1 MALNNPHGVTDPD
14 GSRPVTDPTPDPT
27 PDPAAAAALDRAAG
41 ELARDTDRDPS
52 PGLLPAV
59 MHTVWAELR
68 PGARIPLPGSDGTL
82 LVTETAV
89 GNALVAH
96 LDGLP
101 ELLIHRCTVQHLPAT
116 PDQPTADRPTIGITL
131 TAAVAYGSR
140 ADALLQ
146 RVRTVLTIAA
156 DQLFGLTVDR
166 VDIDIVDIYPPVGHP
181 Q

>member
-1 MALNNPHGVTDPD
+1 MALNNPPGVTGPD
-14 GSRPVTDPTPDPT
+14 GSRPVA

-41 ELARDTDRDPS
+41 ELARGTDRDPS

-101 ELLIHRCTVQHLPAT
+101 ELLIRRCTVQHLPAT
-116 PDQPTADRPTIGITL
+116 PDQPTADQPTADRPTIGITL

-146 RVRTVLTIAA
+146 RVRTVITIAA

-181 Q
+181 R